1 MSELKLEK
9 DLTYITPEI
18 RALVTP
24 YTDPLS
30 LNFKLMINYDR
41 PSGLFADESVTDSA
55 LAYLNRI
62 GEVERYTMLKKWIEI
77 VKDFIK
83 NYDFLIMTCDG
94 IETITNV
101 KPSDFFTDEDK
112 LTFSIRETIDM
123 RFQSIL
129 TIYRQIWFDDVRKVE
144 VIPMNLRRFDVF
156 VLVYASGYYN
166 MIYYDAITESINST
180 ADPDGQILPTLNK
193 LADGFFNPNSATPYK
208 FNHHLISLKSC
219 WINNEESGKTFFES
233 LTNEQ
238 AAPQVKNTLVLNY
251 RFAFY
256 SGVFNNIIGNFDFVK
271 LLAVSAAQDKLSNSA
286 KASWLQQMKDAFKNQ
301 GSNVL
306 NGLKDK
312 IKQAP
317 KKFISTSTPIGNA
330 LHDFTD
336 PTSLATM
343 SRNTV
348 DLGIN
353 AGEDY
358 INNNVTKLDN
368 LIMQNFSDD
377 FVNAYK
383 NALGPEIKN
392 KPTLFT
398 DQTTPIDSIT
408 TDNVNKSSQNKS
420 MEKNI
425 KYEVVNIYKRSN
437 F

>member
-1 MSELKLEK
+1 MQELKIER
-9 DLTYITPEI
+9 DLNYITPEI

-41 PSGLFADESVTDSA
+41 PTGLFADEKNADSA

-62 GEVERYTMLKKWIEI
+62 GEVERYTMLKKWLEI
-77 VKDFIK
+77 FKDFVK

-94 IETITNV
+94 VEAITNI
-101 KPSDFFTDEDK
+101 KPSDFFTEEDK
-112 LTFSIRETIDM
+112 ITFSIRETIDM
-123 RFQSIL
+123 RFQSLL
-129 TIYRQIWFDDVRKVE
+129 TIYRHIWFDDVRKVE
-144 VIPMNLRRFDVF
+144 VLPSNLRKFDIF
-156 VLVYASGYYN
+156 ILIYSSGYYN
-166 MIYYDAITESINST
+166 MVYYDAITESINSIN
-180 ADPDGQILPTLNK
+180 DIESKILPTLNK
-193 LADGFFNPNSATPYK
+193 LADGFFNPNSSDPYK
-208 FNHHLISLKSC
+208 FNHHLITLKSC
-219 WINNEESGKTFFES
+219 WINNEESGKSFFEN

-238 AAPQVKNTLVLNY
+238 AAPQVKNTFVLNFKFGY
-251 RFAFY
+251 Y
-256 SGVFNNIIGNFDFVK
+256 SGVFNNIMGNFDFVK
-271 LLAVSAAQDKLSNSA
+271 LLAVSAAQDKLSNTA
-286 KASWLQQMKDAFKNQ
+286 KDSWLKQMKDAFKDA
-301 GSNVL
+301 GKSIL
-306 NGLKDK
+306 SGLKDK
-312 IKQAP
+312 IKNSP
-317 KKFISTSTPIGNA
+317 KKFLSPNTPIGNA
-330 LHDFTD
+330 LRNFTD

-343 SRNTV
+343 SRNII

-358 INNNVTKLDN
+358 VNGQVTKLNN

-392 KPTLFT
+392 KSTLFT
-398 DQTTPIDSIT
+398 DQTTPLNQIT
-408 TDNVNKSSQNKS
+408 TDNVTKSPQDKS